1 MWQQLKSDWNRI
13 QNFFLIP
20 NCFDTQSNTFLI
32 PNPILFWYWISYFFD
47 NECVWHQI
55 CQHRIQYHKKMKKIQ
70 NRNATLC
77 LDLFW
82 NLHMN
87 WDKIVFP
94 VGGGFNDVRISNIW
108 KVSSILTPVSLL
120 PRMRKEVYQDS
131 NQNIATG
138 ETSQVII
145 LWLIAQDNFLLSQ
158 QKISEQRFYH

>member
-1 MWQQLKSDWNRI
+1 MIETESET
-13 QNFFLIP
+13 FFWYQIV
-20 NCFDTQSNTFLI
+20 SI
-32 PNPILFWYWISYFFD
+32 PNPILFWYRIQYFFD
-47 NECVWHQI
+47 TESVTFLITNVFDTKFVNTVSNTI
-55 CQHRIQYHKKMKKIQ
+55 KKWRKKQ

-108 KVSSILTPVSLL
+108 KMSSILTPVSLL

-145 LWLIAQDNFLLSQ
+145 LWLLAQDNFLLSQ
-158 QKISEQRFYH
+158 QKISEQIFYH